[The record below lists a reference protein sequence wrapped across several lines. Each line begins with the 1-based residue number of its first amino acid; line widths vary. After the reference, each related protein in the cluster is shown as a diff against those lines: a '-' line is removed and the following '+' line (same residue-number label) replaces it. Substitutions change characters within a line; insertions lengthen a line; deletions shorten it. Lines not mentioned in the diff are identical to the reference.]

1 MPACISEPHGKRNE
15 HQQAQGVQKASF
27 RRFAHAA
34 CPPKIS
40 IFIWI
45 VYHADR
51 QKATRFVLFIQRT
64 VTQFGF
70 ATENNYKSY
79 PIGGGGNGR

>member
-1 MPACISEPHGKRNE
+1 MANAMSTSKPKAYKRLLFVVLLMP
-15 HQQAQGVQKASF
+15 
-27 RRFAHAA
+27 HA
-34 CPPKIS
+34 PKIS

-64 VTQFGF
+64 VTKFGF
-70 ATENNYKSY
+70 VKENNYKPY

>member
-1 MPACISEPHGKRNE
+1 MPPQIG
-15 HQQAQGVQKASF
+15 
-27 RRFAHAA
+27 
-34 CPPKIS
+34 

-64 VTQFGF
+64 VTKFGF
-70 ATENNYKSY
+70 VTENNYKSY
-79 PIGGGGNGR
+79 PIGGGGNER

>member
-1 MPACISEPHGKRNE
+1 MSTSKPKAYKRLLFVVLLMP
-15 HQQAQGVQKASF
+15 
-27 RRFAHAA
+27 HA
-34 CPPKIS
+34 PQKIS

-64 VTQFGF
+64 VTKFGLQRKIITNPIQL
-70 ATENNYKSY
+70 AGAETED
-79 PIGGGGNGR
+79 NG

>member
-1 MPACISEPHGKRNE
+1 MANAMSANTPSANKMLFFVALLMPH
-15 HQQAQGVQKASF
+15 ASHLCTF
-27 RRFAHAA
+27 V
-34 CPPKIS
+34 
-40 IFIWI
+40 WI

-64 VTQFGF
+64 VTKFGF

-79 PIGGGGNGR
+79 PIGGGRKWKITAKM